1 MARKS
6 NTFLMLLCLL
16 VASLL
21 LITGGCDK
29 GNGKSDPSNGDSP
42 TVTTAKTDET
52 TEPTLPE
59 DTASTPASDPASPT
73 DTTSTSKS
81 NPTSTAPP
89 TPPLTPAE
97 RAKKEAETE
106 RLEHFINLDDCIHGN
121 WRSSSDYGIREKE
134 LFNKDGEK
142 IGLVLHHNDV
152 NDQAELETYI
162 VYCGFN
168 EEGQEIDRHF
178 YGNGYRYKTIIR
190 YYEAGRYGWVLH
202 ETRYYDSFGWLWMT
216 ENVGID
222 GHIFYEGVEKRT
234 DDAENPIEG
243 FMTFY
248 QEEFGDDDN
257 RVMIFKSY
265 QYDDDGDFITGY
277 LYDSRVD
284 DPEGKI
290 ISKAPSEN
298 SWRQHWLD
306 TYEECHR

>member
-1 MARKS
+1 MCIRDS
-6 NTFLMLLCLL
+6 NY
-16 VASLL
+16 V
-21 LITGGCDK
+21 D
-29 GNGKSDPSNGDSP
+29 
-42 TVTTAKTDET
+42 
-52 TEPTLPE
+52 
-59 DTASTPASDPASPT
+59 
-73 DTTSTSKS
+73 
-81 NPTSTAPP
+81 
-89 TPPLTPAE
+89 
-97 RAKKEAETE
+97 
-106 RLEHFINLDDCIHGN
+106 
-121 WRSSSDYGIREKE
+121 
-134 LFNKDGEK
+134 
-142 IGLVLHHNDV
+142 
-152 NDQAELETYI
+152 DQAELETYI

-234 DDAENPIEG
+234 DEAENPIEG

-290 ISKAPSEN
+290 ISKAPSED
-298 SWRQHWLD
+298 SWRQDVYKRQALRGFESRSLRHNLSPNAVIPGVLGLF
-306 TYEECHR
+306 CARKSV

>member
-1 MARKS
+1 
-6 NTFLMLLCLL
+6 MLLCLL

-29 GNGKSDPSNGDSP
+29 GKGKSDPSNGDSP

-134 LFNKDGEK
+134 LFNEDGEK
-142 IGLVLHHNDV
+142 IGLVLHHNYVD
-152 NDQAELETYI
+152 DQAELETYI

-216 ENVGID
+216 ENLGID

-234 DDAENPIEG
+234 DEAENPIEG

-290 ISKAPSEN
+290 ISKAPSED